1 MSLIKTF
8 TQSVDII
15 EGPLLQMFPT
25 PKVLERSNAIQDEK
39 VISLVANEKWRLK
52 TTFSNSGSL
61 IDFSAPASLTTT
73 EMRVSAFNND
83 DTAEVV
89 LANSLVVGESDLANG
104 VLCFECPVNTLQ
116 PFWANDFSYDPWGTL
131 VISVYVKDSDGN
143 DFLVYDRVNI
153 LDDEFGGTGSVSPNS
168 KSYLQTADVKSRA
181 LAAATYSAPTADAD
195 LAQKGYVDAREAVV
209 QGNLD
214 THVADT
220 GNPHSVTAAQVGK
233 DTEQWNADRIRT
245 VNVDLTGIVSGNVLS
260 YNGTSIVP
268 GSASGLPAGTAG
280 DILYHNGSGW
290 VVLNPG
296 ANGQLLKSNGALL
309 APSWDNVSGTGDVVG
324 PASSTDDVVAVY
336 DGTTGKLLKDS
347 SVVVGDIVKRAD
359 VISTGTDVVQL
370 AVKGSASH
378 TVNIFEVKDS
388 SDTVLASFDKDGNI
402 SSPNIKYA
410 NGAISGLDIDWSTN
424 EAYRTK
430 SISSNETFTFSNIK
444 QGATIVLDITSS
456 SGALLTLPGTCTVVG
471 GGSFTADDRN
481 IITITANNGST
492 EQLVT
497 FATA

>member
-8 TQSVDII
+8 TKSVDII

-25 PKVLERSNAIQDEK
+25 PKVLDRSNAIQDEK

-52 TTFSNSGSL
+52 LTLSNSGSL
-61 IDFSAPASLTTT
+61 IDFSAPASLATT
-73 EMRVSAFNND
+73 EMRVSAFNNA

-89 LANSLVVGESDLANG
+89 LANSLVSGESDLPNG
-104 VLCFECPVNTLQ
+104 VLCFECPVDTLL
-116 PFWANDFSYDPWGTL
+116 PFWANDFDYNPWGTL

-143 DFLVYDRVNI
+143 DFLIYDRVNI

-168 KSYLQTADVKSRA
+168 KSYLQTADVKPRA
-181 LAAATYSAPTADAD
+181 LNAATYSAPTTDAD
-195 LAQKGYVDAREAVV
+195 LAQKGYVDARETAV

-214 THVADT
+214 THVANT
-220 GNPHSVTAAQVGK
+220 ANPHSVTAAQVGK

-260 YNGTSIVP
+260 YNGTSFVP

-296 ANGQLLKSNGALL
+296 SNGQLLKSNGALL
-309 APSWDNVSGTGDVVG
+309 APSWDSVSGTGDIVG

-347 SVVVGDIVKRAD
+347 SVVVGEIVKRAD
-359 VISTGTDVVQL
+359 IIATGTDVVQL
-370 AVKGSASH
+370 GVKASASH
-378 TVNIFEVKDS
+378 TANIFEAQDS
-388 SDTVLASFDKDGNI
+388 GSTVLAAIDKDGVI
-402 SSPNIKYA
+402 TSPNIKA
-410 NGAISGLDIDWSTN
+410 GTVAIGGLDIDWSLK

-430 SISSNETFTFSNIK
+430 AIATNETFTFSNVTN
-444 QGATIVLDITSS
+444 GTTIVLDITSS
-456 SGALLTLPGTCTVVG
+456 SGAVLTLPGSVTVLN
-471 GGSFTADDRN
+471 GGSFTPDARN
-481 IITITANNGST
+481 IITITANDGAT
-492 EQLVT
+492 EQFAT